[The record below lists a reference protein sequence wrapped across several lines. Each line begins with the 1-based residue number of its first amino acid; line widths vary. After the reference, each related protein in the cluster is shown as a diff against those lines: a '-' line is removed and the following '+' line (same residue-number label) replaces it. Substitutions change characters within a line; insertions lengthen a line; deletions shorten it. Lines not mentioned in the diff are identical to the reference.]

1 VGDVTSQL
9 TCLAARVLVDRFVDL
24 TTCPQCGN
32 AAEITSRD
40 VLESTDGPI
49 EHAKVVCVSQHWF
62 VLPIASLAA
71 PLAHP
76 TRSQTPAI

>member
-1 VGDVTSQL
+1 MGDVTSRP
-9 TCLAARVLVDRFVDL
+9 TCLDATLLVDRFVDL